1 MFMCFCVCMFLE
13 FAFWGKDLHVMLQ
26 PFKLIFLETYRTF
39 IPHYLFK
46 LDHCLPQT
54 IQCAISILSFISIP
68 EQLIRPSPS
77 IIGLVELITF
87 VFVPPQ
93 RRHLI
98 MGFFL

>member
-1 MFMCFCVCMFLE
+1 MVTI
-13 FAFWGKDLHVMLQ
+13 FAN
-26 PFKLIFLETYRTF
+26 
-39 IPHYLFK
+39 
-46 LDHCLPQT
+46 C
-54 IQCAISILSFISIP
+54 ISILSFISIP

-98 MGFFL
+98 MGFFFCDEASLNYAFSPFYTPLDTSFAHPVLLLETPYRYTSY